1 MNDGSAS
8 SRGPERNHTPRSG
21 RLMNR
26 FLALMGLR
34 SADQSVRE
42 TIEELIEEGNGDE
55 GATPMEASE
64 RELLRNILDL
74 KGSTVADVM
83 VTRSDIVAVEVGL
96 PFEELIDTLLE
107 AGHSRLPVYK
117 ETLDDVIGMVHIK
130 DVFAASR
137 RGEAVPIE
145 KLIRKTL
152 FVPPSTTV
160 LDMLAQMRLNRCH
173 LALVVDEYGG
183 IDGLV
188 SIEDLMEEIVGDIED
203 EHDEEEAT
211 PIVAR
216 DEAGRLVLDSRM
228 PLEDLETRIGTFLTD
243 EEREQVDTV
252 GGLIF
257 SLAGEV
263 PTVGAVLTH
272 PDSGFQFEVTEADG
286 RRLQG
291 VVLRNPP
298 SEDSEA
304 SAVNES

>member
-8 SRGPERNHTPRSG
+8 SRGPERHQTPRSG

-42 TIEELIEEGNGDE
+42 TIEELIEEGDGDDN
-55 GATPMEASE
+55 ATPMEASE

-83 VTRSDIVAVEVGL
+83 VTRSDIIAVDVGL

-137 RGEAVPIE
+137 RGEPVPVE

-203 EHDEEEAT
+203 EHDEEEAA
-211 PIVAR
+211 PIVSR
-216 DEAGRLVLDSRM
+216 DEAGRLMLDSRM
-228 PLEDLETRIGTFLTD
+228 PLEDLENQIGTFLTD

-272 PDSGFQFEVTEADG
+272 PDSGFQFEVTESDG

>member
-1 MNDGSAS
+1 
-8 SRGPERNHTPRSG
+8 
-21 RLMNR
+21 MNR

-55 GATPMEASE
+55 SATPMEASE

-83 VTRSDIVAVEVGL
+83 VTRSDIVAVEVDL

-137 RGEAVPIE
+137 RGEPVPIE

-263 PTVGAVLTH
+263 PVVGAVLTH